1 MLRAESRGSRVLIFD
16 MVYRSKRNK
25 HTSAHR
31 SQRTRVDSAY
41 RTDIVRLQ
49 AGLSC
54 GCYIVYANQKELI
67 VARPRCRIFRGT
79 RAAPISQPQQRK
91 NRHAQGEKPP
101 RARSPVAVRASGS
114 AQPRLRARSRAHKI
128 KKPGPRGD
136 ARRLRSAEP
145 ESGVRRGRETNYS
158 YM

>member
-49 AGLSC
+49 AGLS
-54 GCYIVYANQKELI
+54 L
-67 VARPRCRIFRGT
+67 VAI
-79 RAAPISQPQQRK
+79 
-91 NRHAQGEKPP
+91 
-101 RARSPVAVRASGS
+101 
-114 AQPRLRARSRAHKI
+114 
-128 KKPGPRGD
+128 
-136 ARRLRSAEP
+136 
-145 ESGVRRGRETNYS
+145 S
-158 YM
+158 YMLTKRS